1 MISWGRFDILKP
13 LGTWLG
19 IEDKIRLV
27 ISISERWKSLEQA
40 SAASLNSL
48 GNHWLYRQLSESR
61 IMVAT

>member
-48 GNHWLYRQLSESR
+48 GNHWLYRQLSELR